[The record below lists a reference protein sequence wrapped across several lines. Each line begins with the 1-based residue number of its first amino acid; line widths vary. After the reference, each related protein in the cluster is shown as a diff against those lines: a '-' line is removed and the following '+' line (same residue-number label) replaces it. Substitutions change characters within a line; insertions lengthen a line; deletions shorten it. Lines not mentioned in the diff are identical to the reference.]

1 MKDNIKQY
9 DTYVVRLPKEA
20 ERKNGAG
27 KLNGCYFFK
36 TNGKDKEHILKV
48 SREQEHHKSK
58 NVYLCF
64 SSHLILYFQNT
75 STDQNWEGFPTPTN
89 SVT

>member
-9 DTYVVRLPKEA
+9 DKYVVRLPKEA

-36 TNGKDKEHILKV
+36 PNKKNQTIHSNDLLNYKQDTLKKKN
-48 SREQEHHKSK
+48 SRYIIIKFVFENQRQRAYLKS
-58 NVYLCF
+58 
-64 SSHLILYFQNT
+64 I
-75 STDQNWEGFPTPTN
+75 
-89 SVT
+89 

>member
-9 DTYVVRLPKEA
+9 DKYVIRLPKEA

-36 TNGKDKEHILKV
+36 TNKKNQTIHSNDLLNYKQDTLKKKLKI
-48 SREQEHHKSK
+48 HH
-58 NVYLCF
+58 NQICL
-64 SSHLILYFQNT
+64 
-75 STDQNWEGFPTPTN
+75 
-89 SVT
+89 